1 MRAIGVII
9 CSVLVSGCLPEGN
22 FKITETSSPNSF
34 SVPTIVSG
42 NCGASGLQHLLNQ
55 GESALAAVELPAETR
70 IIRPG
75 TAYTADAVGSR
86 LNIGISADGTIVHV
100 ACG

>member
-1 MRAIGVII
+1 MRALGIVL
-9 CSVLVSGCLPEGN
+9 CSMLLSGCLPEGN
-22 FKITETSSPNSF
+22 FQITETSSPNSF

-42 NCGASGLQHLLNQ
+42 NCGAAGLQQLLEQN
-55 GESALAAVELPAETR
+55 ESALSGVTLPAGTR

-75 TAYTADAVGSR
+75 TVYTHDAVRTR
-86 LNIGISADGTIVHV
+86 LNIGITANGTIVHV

>member
-1 MRAIGVII
+1 MKAAGVVLF
-9 CSVLVSGCLPEGN
+9 SFLVSGCLPQGN
-22 FKITETSSPNSF
+22 FQITETSSPNSF

-42 NCGASGLQHLLNQ
+42 NCGAIELQYLINQ
-55 GESALAAVELPAETR
+55 NESALAGASLPAGTR

-75 TAYTADAVGSR
+75 TQYTADAVRSR
-86 LNIGISADGTIVHV
+86 LNIGITANGQIVHV